1 MLARYF
7 ALVFG
12 IVYLLVGILGF
23 IPQLYT
29 SPAAN
34 APHVDVTG
42 AYGYLLGLFPV
53 NWLHDVVHILVGLA
67 GIISYFRFRSARY
80 YSRFLFLVFGLLT
93 IFGFMPQANTLWGLV
108 PLFGNDAW
116 LHAATSL
123 AGGFFGWVADTD
135 EDEQVELEH
144 RAGAVPI

>member
-29 SPAAN
+29 TPPTT
-34 APHVDVTG
+34 APHVDLTG

-53 NWLHDVVHILVGLA
+53 NWLHDVVHILVGLG
-67 GIISYFRFRSARY
+67 GIISYARFRSAIY
-80 YSRFLFLVFGLLT
+80 YSRLLFLVFGILT

-116 LHAATSL
+116 LHAATAV
-123 AGGFFGWVADTD
+123 AGGFFGWVADD
-135 EDEQVELEH
+135 EDVEDED
-144 RAGAVPI
+144 AGPRVSAVPI